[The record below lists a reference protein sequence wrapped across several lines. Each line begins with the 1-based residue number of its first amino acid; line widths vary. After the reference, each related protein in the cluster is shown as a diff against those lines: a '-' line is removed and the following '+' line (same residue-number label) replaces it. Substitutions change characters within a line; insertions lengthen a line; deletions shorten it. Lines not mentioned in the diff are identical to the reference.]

1 MIEVNYRYNS
11 KNEDIR
17 KEICDYILSQNY
29 GSSIRYEDIS
39 RRIGLN
45 IEIEEQFE
53 FLKKLVGSC
62 KNILIDRGRILK
74 NVGGLGWYIL
84 KPTQIASYTYRTCIL
99 KPQRAYDK
107 AKRILEHT
115 NTKNFSSKR
124 KQEHQE
130 VTELNDMLS
139 EVSYNIILESD
150 YYTNKNSYDN
160 IKD

>member
-1 MIEVNYRYNS
+1 MEVNYRYNS
-11 KNEDIR
+11 KNEDIK

-39 RRIGLN
+39 RRIGIN
-45 IEIEEQFE
+45 IEIEEE
-53 FLKKLVGSC
+53 LDRLKKLVGSC
-62 KNILIDRGRILK
+62 KNLLIDRGRILK

-84 KPTQIASYTYRTCIL
+84 KPTQIASYTYRTYII
-99 KPQRAYDK
+99 KPRKAYDK

-130 VTELNDMLS
+130 VTELNEMLS
-139 EVSYNIILESD
+139 DVSLNIIIESD
-150 YYTNKNSYDN
+150 YHKNKDSYDN

>member
-1 MIEVNYRYNS
+1 MEVNYRYDS

-99 KPQRAYDK
+99 KPQKAYDK
-107 AKRILEHT
+107 AKRILTHT
-115 NTKNFSSKR
+115 NTSGFNDKR
-124 KQEHQE
+124 IQEYND
-130 VTELNDMLS
+130 VKELNDMLS

-150 YYTNKNSYDN
+150 YHNNKDSYDSL
-160 IKD
+160 KD